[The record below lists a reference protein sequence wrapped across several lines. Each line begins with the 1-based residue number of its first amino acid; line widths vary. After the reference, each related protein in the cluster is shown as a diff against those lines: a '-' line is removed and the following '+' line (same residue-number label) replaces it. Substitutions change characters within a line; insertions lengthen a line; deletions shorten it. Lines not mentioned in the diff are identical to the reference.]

1 MKNRTLVLAIAASLS
16 LNACIP
22 VIATGVGVSVAAT
35 VDRRTYGNQI
45 EDGSIETR
53 LNSRIANKLG
63 PSAHVSATSYNRVV
77 LISGEVPSEGA
88 KQEAADQIATL
99 PNEIRSVHNELVIG
113 PRASISR
120 QSEDTFITSKVK
132 ARLLESRTVAGHH
145 VKVITE
151 SGTVFL
157 MGVLTQP
164 ESEAA
169 AAIAATTTGV
179 RKVVKLFEIVSPEQ
193 IQKLDNPA
201 GKSGK

>member
-1 MKNRTLVLAIAASLS
+1 MKTRTLVLAIAATLS

-45 EDGSIETR
+45 EDSSIETR

-99 PNEIRSVHNELVIG
+99 PNELRGVHNELVVG

-132 ARLLESRTVAGHH
+132 TRLLESRAVAGHH

-157 MGVLTQP
+157 MGVLTQQ

-179 RKVVKLFEIVSPEQ
+179 RKVVKLFEIISAEQ
-193 IQKLDNPA
+193 VQKLDNPA
-201 GKSGK
+201 GK